1 MLYKRFIPKVLVSW
15 DSTVHRFNT
24 VLTTEYRVSR
34 KIGDPLSHLS
44 VLQSNLVDEIMLIN
58 LSQSR
63 MKEFTKLVDEIGRF
77 LSTPLSV
84 GGFISKE
91 EDCSRLIAAGADRLI
106 LGRNRWQKE
115 LSTFINREFGRQA
128 VACSLDYLEG
138 DLNNL
143 IDSAD
148 QIIRKVEDFGYGEI
162 LLNCTSRDG
171 ARIGPDLK
179 LLETFAKASLLP
191 IVVGCGIGSVQ
202 HITDAFLGGASGVAS
217 GTFLSNLDQS
227 PKQIRAHLFSNGV
240 HIRHRN

>member
-15 DSTVHRFNT
+15 DSTLNRFNT
-24 VLTTEYRVSR
+24 VLTTEYEVSR
-34 KIGDPLSHLS
+34 KIGDPVSHIS

-63 MKEFTKLVDEIGRF
+63 MNEFTQLVNEIGQL

-84 GGFISKE
+84 GGFISEE

-106 LGRNRWQKE
+106 LGRNRWKKE
-115 LSTFINREFGRQA
+115 LSTFISKEFGRQA

-138 DLNNL
+138 D
-143 IDSAD
+143 IDR
-148 QIIRKVEDFGYGEI
+148 IIARVDSITRKVEDFGYGEI
-162 LLNCTSRDG
+162 ILNCTSRDG
-171 ARIGPDLK
+171 ARIGPDLRI
-179 LLETFAKASLLP
+179 LESFTKTSVLP
-191 IVVGCGIGSVQ
+191 LVVGSGIGSVQ
-202 HITDAFLGGASGVAS
+202 HITDAFLCGASGVAS

-227 PKQIRAHLFSNGV
+227 PKQIRAHLFSNGI